1 MLPVRGEEA
10 AVAEAAEAQTAPST
24 PTDTTSNKKSKK
36 KTKKEPT
43 PPRVTWGQAPL
54 VRTLLRLYRR
64 PLLVTGVLKLCLSL
78 VQFAPPLIISRLLRV
93 LEAGGKGVCDAWVGD
108 YIVNVRLRVDGYRN

>member
-1 MLPVRGEEA
+1 MLPVRDEEA
-10 AVAEAAEAQTAPST
+10 AAAAETTPST
-24 PTDTTSNKKSKK
+24 PATTTIPTDTTNKKSKK
-36 KTKKEPT
+36 KKKET
-43 PPRVTWGQAPL
+43 IPPRVTWGQAPL

-93 LEAGGKGVCDAWVGD
+93 LEAGGACVHVTCVVG
-108 YIVNVRLRVDGYRN
+108 